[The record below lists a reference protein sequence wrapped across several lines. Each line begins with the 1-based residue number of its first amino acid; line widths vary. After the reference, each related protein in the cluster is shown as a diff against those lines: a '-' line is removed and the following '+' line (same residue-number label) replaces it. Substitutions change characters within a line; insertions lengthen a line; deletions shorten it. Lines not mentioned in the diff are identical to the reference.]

1 MKVLTAGEAFGEIAL
16 VSNEKRTATILVNED
31 TDFATINRYEFQRI
45 IRELH
50 ENIREKK
57 IIAL

>member
-1 MKVLTAGEAFGEIAL
+1 VLTAGEAFGEIAL